1 MATQEEYLTAKTLRD
16 DVRSVYLLAFDE
28 FAIVPGDVIDSVDSV
43 TNTRYAR
50 ELLGLLTNNSLLAV
64 TDVNQDG
71 DVWQTSPDTY
81 DNISR
86 EQAESIIDTW
96 LDKAI
101 PLPDYNPNHDTSNT
115 DPKERKMNTKTATV
129 THKTVDTTIAFR
141 KCGCGCDDNVSGK
154 SMYKPGHDARHAGQ
168 VARQILTV
176 RPESTTARDVLLDVL
191 PTQALRDKAAA
202 LSDLWIAKADAKVE
216 REKERADRAAAKAEA
231 KAAKTPEW
239 TDIDP
244 VKVGKVEYP
253 ARQHR
258 DGHVE
263 RNSKKDGSGNWL
275 PVKSA

>member
-1 MATQEEYLTAKTLRD
+1 MATQEEYITAKTLRD
-16 DVRSVYLLAFDE
+16 DLREVYLLSYDS
-28 FAIVPGDVIDSVDSV
+28 FAIDPGEVIDSVPSI

-50 ELLGLLTNNSLLAV
+50 ELLGILTNQKILAV
-64 TDVNQDG
+64 ADG
-71 DVWQTSPDTY
+71 DNGDIWQTLTPGTPDEIT
-81 DNISR
+81 R
-86 EQAESIIDTW
+86 ETAESFIDKW
-96 LDKAI
+96 LDTAV

-115 DPKERKMNTKTATV
+115 DTKESKIMSTATATKTKPAAT
-129 THKTVDTTIAFR
+129 TTDFR
-141 KCGCGCDDNVSGK
+141 KCGCGCDENVSGK
-154 SMYKPGHDARHAGQ
+154 ALYKPGHDARHAGQ

-176 RPESTTARDVLLDVL
+176 RPESKAARDALLDVL
-191 PTQALRDKAAA
+191 PTDALINKASA
-202 LSDLWIAKADAKVE
+202 LADLWIAKADAKVE

-244 VKVGKVEYP
+244 VKVGKTEYP

>member
-1 MATQEEYLTAKTLRD
+1 MATQEEYITAKTLRD
-16 DVRSVYLLAFDE
+16 DLKSVYMLTFND
-28 FAIVPGDVIDSVDSV
+28 FAIVPGDVTDSLPAIN
-43 TNTRYAR
+43 NTRYAR
-50 ELLGLLTNNSLLAV
+50 ELLGILTNQHMLTCDDNG
-64 TDVNQDG
+64 NG
-71 DVWQTSPDTY
+71 EDVWQVINPGTY
-81 DNISR
+81 DDHTAD
-86 EQAESIIDTW
+86 EAESVIDKW
-96 LDKAI
+96 LDTAV

-115 DPKERKMNTKTATV
+115 DTKESKMTTATA
-129 THKTVDTTIAFR
+129 TQPKPATTTTDFR
-141 KCGCGCDDNVSGK
+141 KCGCGCDANVSGK
-154 SMYKPGHDARHAGQ
+154 SLYKPGHDARHAGQ
-168 VARQILTV
+168 IARQILTV
-176 RPESTTARDVLLDVL
+176 RPESKAARDALLDAL
-191 PTQALRDKAAA
+191 PTPALRDKASA
-202 LSDLWIAKADAKVE
+202 LADLWIAKADAKVE